1 MEDLMKCSSCGTEIE
16 SGVARCPNCGA
27 DMGGDSAFRAAVWLK
42 TNRSILVYV
51 IFGTLPILMEVISLV
66 YIILR

>member
-1 MEDLMKCSSCGTEIE
+1 MKCSSCGTEIE
-16 SGVARCPNCGA
+16 SGVDRCSNCGA
-27 DMGGDSAFRAAVWLK
+27 DVGGDSAFRAAVRLK